1 MKSIRAFKTQLSPIA
16 GIAIIGTIS
25 FYLQFSVRV
34 WAEKLPSYD
43 SGPDM
48 MKEKVQPLSPSFA
61 PSSSPP
67 SASSPSPSASASPSS
82 SPAPPSSPELDEI
95 RRDLAKLDEYAANKE
110 YDDAGALLGQD
121 IKARDIYKGYL
132 ARASQMSD
140 ELLGIRQ
147 KLTEHGDELSLQ
159 ELGALAQ
166 RASLNNLQFKSSF
179 IYGENEFHTY
189 ILIETAVHNLEEA
202 ISYWRTANRYRRP
215 YRGGVPHK
223 VVDDEILKTHLQS
236 AINAIDELK
245 VIIDAR
251 EVLNRDLNED

>member
-1 MKSIRAFKTQLSPIA
+1 MKSMRAFKTQLSPIA

-48 MKEKVQPLSPSFA
+48 MKEKVQPLSPS
-61 PSSSPP
+61 
-67 SASSPSPSASASPSS
+67 SASSPSPSASSSPSASASPSP
-82 SPAPPSSPELDEI
+82 SPSSSPELDEI

-110 YDDAGALLGQD
+110 YDNAGALLGQD

-132 ARASQMSD
+132 ARASQMSN

-189 ILIETAVHNLEEA
+189 LLIETAVHNLEEA

-215 YRGGVPHK
+215 YRGGVQHK
-223 VVDDEILKTHLQS
+223 VVDDEILKTHLQT

-245 VIIDAR
+245 TIIDAR
-251 EVLNRDLNED
+251 EALNRDLNED